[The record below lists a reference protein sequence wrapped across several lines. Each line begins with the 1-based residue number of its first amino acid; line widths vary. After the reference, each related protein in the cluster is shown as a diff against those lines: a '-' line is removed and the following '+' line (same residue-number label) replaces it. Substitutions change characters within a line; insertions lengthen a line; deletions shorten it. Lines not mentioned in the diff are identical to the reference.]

1 MIRSWRT
8 FVVSGLYRLIRPYSS
23 SSASSTTTLVATVYS
38 DKMYHSIIT
47 EGFKG
52 FDKLLIPK
60 DFYAPNQEIIVDADQ
75 QVQLRETVL
84 KFTAPISVSIGYGSG
99 VLPQSGYEKKDKEK
113 QIDFIHIV
121 ESNEKFHET
130 NVRQFPH
137 HYSVRNLSLIKLIQ
151 GDGIYFNP
159 FVRLN
164 SQLIKYGVISRRSSV
179 IDLTEWSSLYF
190 AGRLQKP
197 VNFIKDD
204 DIMIKFLNQ
213 YNLKNAM
220 SLSIILL
227 NDLDTF
233 TERQLYEQIT
243 RLSYLGD
250 FRMSVG
256 GENPKK
262 VENIVGK
269 QFSHFKQLYDPI
281 LHYFIQRNIL
291 IITENGE
298 NRVFKSNL
306 NTNNKIKLISTLPL
320 QFRSQL
326 YQLYREKSI
335 KEIAK
340 DKNLG
345 KNLIKIVS
353 NTIRASSIKQM
364 IRGVFT
370 AGLFNSIKYAWA
382 KNRKFRATK

>member
-1 MIRSWRT
+1 
-8 FVVSGLYRLIRPYSS
+8 
-23 SSASSTTTLVATVYS
+23 
-38 DKMYHSIIT
+38 MYHSIIT

-60 DFYAPNQEIIVDADQ
+60 DFYAPNQEIVVDADQ
-75 QVQLRETVL
+75 QVQLQDTVL

-99 VLPQSGYEKKDKEK
+99 VLPQSGYEKDAKNDEEK

-130 NVRQFPH
+130 NVRQFPQ
-137 HYSVRNLSLIKLIQ
+137 HYSVRNLGLIKLIQ

-220 SLSIILL
+220 SLSMILL

-243 RLSYLGD
+243 SLSYLGD
-250 FRMSVG
+250 FRMAIG

-262 VENIVGK
+262 VGNIVEK

-291 IITENGE
+291 IIMENGE

-306 NTNNKIKLISTLPL
+306 NTNNKIKLISTFPL

-353 NTIRASSIKQM
+353 STIRVSSLKQM